1 MHGPDLPPRALLAA
15 FLSFASSRFPVLGQF
30 DCGSTAGQYCAHGV
44 HRILSYRRR
53 IGLRSLGVVG
63 IGVLTFRHPAY
74 RFARICSW
82 AGAALFVSIAIVWGA
97 TTKESAKVWIPTVA
111 FIGAVGAV
119 GLTGALRAINSA
131 ELQLAQSD
139 KAAQTSNGAPNFNFQ
154 GPSTNTFNLSR
165 EPQQQTENAAREE
178 IYQAGISVGKVFGGR
193 RSPTNATIFE
203 FQEITQA
210 GQFNLGA
217 EFEYQDYVLKPLH
230 IQTVTGLNISRPQCP
245 PSALVRQI
253 GWVEEGRI
261 SGSS

>member
-1 MHGPDLPPRALLAA
+1 MGPTCPRGRSLPPSSPLPLLGFRYWVSLIAA
-15 FLSFASSRFPVLGQF
+15 ARQGNIVPMGFTEFYLIEGGLGF
-30 DCGSTAGQYCAHGV
+30 
-44 HRILSYRRR
+44 
-53 IGLRSLGVVG
+53 GLLVSLG

-217 EFEYQDYVLKPLH
+217 EFEYQ
-230 IQTVTGLNISRPQCP
+230 IMFLNRSISR
-245 PSALVRQI
+245 L
-253 GWVEEGRI
+253 
-261 SGSS
+261 